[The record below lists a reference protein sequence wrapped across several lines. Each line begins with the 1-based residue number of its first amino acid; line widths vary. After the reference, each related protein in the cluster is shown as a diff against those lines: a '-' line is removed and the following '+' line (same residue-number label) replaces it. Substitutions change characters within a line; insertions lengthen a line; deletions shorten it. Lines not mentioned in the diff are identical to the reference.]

1 VKEEIAKV
9 PEPISDE
16 KELINKASIAL
27 DASLAETI
35 NIQLKDN
42 SVVTFQGDL
51 ENTQYTGE

>member
-27 DASLAETI
+27 DAPLAETI